1 MLQLKS
7 TPPGRKS
14 ILCYARS
21 IRDRS
26 RGLVPRDGGG
36 RDYHKRQPGDGRRRS
51 VHLLRRSSTS
61 SAATAGK
68 SAIRECL
75 SGTRDPRRAADHP
88 VGVVGESAREV
99 PQDPTTDLEAAR
111 RPCLF
116 TLLRRRESSV
126 GGFVTRSKNAIR
138 LFRLRRYPLHSMR
151 WRIVE
156 TRDPLKSCRGECR
169 ARQAG

>member
-21 IRDRS
+21 IETDPGGS
-26 RGLVPRDGGG
+26 PRE
-36 RDYHKRQPGDGRRRS
+36 
-51 VHLLRRSSTS
+51 
-61 SAATAGK
+61 TAGDAITTNGDLAMGAGEVCI
-68 SAIRECL
+68 SSGGPPRPAQRLPANQRIRECL

-116 TLLRRRESSV
+116 TLLRRRESNV

-138 LFRLRRYPLHSMR
+138 LFRLRRYPLHSMS

>member
-14 ILCYARS
+14 ILCYARKY
-21 IRDRS
+21 RDRS
-26 RGLVPRDGGG
+26 RGLAPRDGGG
-36 RDYHKRQPGDGRRRS
+36 RDYHKRRPGDGRRRS

-61 SAATAGK
+61 CTATASK
-68 SAIRECL
+68 SAHPRMPVRHARSE
-75 SGTRDPRRAADHP
+75 TRRRPP

-116 TLLRRRESSV
+116 TLLRRRESNV

-138 LFRLRRYPLHSMR
+138 LFRLRRDPLHSMR